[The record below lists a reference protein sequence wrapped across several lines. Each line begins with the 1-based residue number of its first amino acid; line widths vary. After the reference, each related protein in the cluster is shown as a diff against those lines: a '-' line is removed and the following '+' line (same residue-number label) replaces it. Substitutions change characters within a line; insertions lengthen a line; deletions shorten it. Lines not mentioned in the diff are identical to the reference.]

1 MKRLAFTLLLALAA
15 FTPKR
20 VEAQSP
26 IIINYF
32 CVAADYVFGE
42 RFQCYTQM
50 TGFLV
55 YAAMETVGHCTNNA
69 TPDAAENVFAA
80 CFDSYPTA
88 SAVGYSLT
96 GDGFYV
102 PGKVGAYATL
112 SGVVGNP
119 YATKT
124 VDCYYVPIVSIQP
137 ILPC

>member
-1 MKRLAFTLLLALAA
+1 MKRFILPLLFALAA
-15 FTPKR
+15 FVPQPAK
-20 VEAQSP
+20 AQAP
-26 IIINYF
+26 IIISYF
-32 CVAADYVFGE
+32 CVATDYVFGE

-55 YAAMETVGHCTNNA
+55 NAAMETVGHCTNQA

-80 CFDSYPTA
+80 CSNSYPTA
-88 SAVGYSLT
+88 SAVGYSLP
-96 GDGFYV
+96 GDGWYV